1 MLAIIATVGWI
12 VFDVAISL
20 ATISDTMMPA
30 WEWWVFLC
38 GGVSLGLIA
47 LAGEILNH
55 HSHAKE
61 IGEILAGQES
71 HLKEHDVL
79 AKGNIAMLERLA
91 AVTQTTGQSDST
103 VIEAAPS
110 NCKFSIRHYYFLD
123 AWKRRQKSGM
133 NSNPW
138 RRK

>member
-103 VIEAAPS
+103 VIEAATA
-110 NCKFSIRHYYFLD
+110 KLAQREHKIGRYESIFWSPLTLD
-123 AWKRRQKSGM
+123 QKRRLT
-133 NSNPW
+133 
-138 RRK
+138 